1 MIPPGGEA
9 QARKFYGDLLG
20 MAEVDKPALLRARG
34 GFWMQAGNR
43 QLHIGVEE
51 PGVNRS
57 ATRAHV
63 AYEVTK
69 LDAWRRKLEQPASSS
84 RTAIAFRGF
93 RRVELRNPFG
103 NRIELV
109 ERER

>member
-1 MIPPGGEA
+1 
-9 QARKFYGDLLG
+9 
-20 MAEVDKPALLRARG
+20 
-34 GFWMQAGNR
+34 MQAGDR

-51 PGVNRS
+51 PGVDRQ

-69 LDAWRRKLEQPASSS
+69 LDAWRRKLEQAGVEIKDGD
-84 RTAIAFRGF
+84 RFDGF
-93 RRVELRNPFG
+93 RRFELRDPFG